1 MKSTYTCVCAK
12 LQRGKEDS
20 RGSWLGTQQT
30 VLCWGGGKVVI
41 LTTQLG
47 LTQENDNLL
56 DSRSYR
62 VTDKSVNLYFAR
74 YQFISFSLNYY
85 KVIAM
90 GMKYIIVYIT

>member
-1 MKSTYTCVCAK
+1 MQSADCAV
-12 LQRGKEDS
+12 
-20 RGSWLGTQQT
+20 LGGREGRHSHHS
-30 VLCWGGGKVVI
+30 VRS
-41 LTTQLG
+41 
-47 LTQENDNLL
+47 QENDNLL

>member
-1 MKSTYTCVCAK
+1 MSVLSCSAERKIVEEAGWALSRLCCA
-12 LQRGKEDS
+12 
-20 RGSWLGTQQT
+20 
-30 VLCWGGGKVVI
+30 GGEGRSSFSP
-41 LTTQLG
+41 LRS
-47 LTQENDNLL
+47 QENDNLL

-62 VTDKSVNLYFAR
+62 VTDKSVNSYFAR